1 MFYLAGIVITF
12 FLSALLAGKKS
23 KSAADNI
30 LTAWLIVMGF
40 HLTLFYLYIS
50 GNYVNVPWLLG
61 CDMALPLVHGPFLF
75 LYTTALTKQRKIN
88 VFGWAHFIPAIATYV
103 VMIPFFLLAN
113 EKKILIYKNK
123 GAGYEWLTNALVP
136 AFMISGV
143 TYVILSFLRLQKH
156 KKNIKR
162 QFSNTE
168 KINLDW
174 LRNLIYGIAVIWLV
188 IVSGL
193 NDFYV
198 FAAVV
203 LFVFFIGYFG
213 IKQPGI
219 FTNVNIHGSDIDLP
233 TAGNIKEPPS
243 SEDSLDYNTR
253 QADDKAAD
261 TNAAVELNEPATKTK
276 YQKSSLNNETAARLH
291 YQLTELMET
300 ERIFTNPELN
310 LGELA
315 ERLSVHPNILSQVI
329 NSFENKIFYD
339 YINGLRIEE
348 FKNLVSDPRNQQ
360 YTLLSLAYDCGF
372 NSKTAFNRNFKKTTG
387 LSPSEYLR
395 QANVNLA

>member
-12 FLSALLAGKKS
+12 FLSALLAGKKG
-23 KSAADNI
+23 KSAADKI
-30 LTAWLIVMGF
+30 LTAWLMTMGF

-61 CDMALPLVHGPFLF
+61 FDMPLPLVHGPFLF

-88 VFGWAHFIPAIATYV
+88 LLGWAHFIPAIATYV
-103 VMIPFFLLAN
+103 VMIPFFLLTN
-113 EKKILIYKNK
+113 EEKILIYKNK
-123 GAGYEWLTNALVP
+123 GAGYEWLTNVLVP
-136 AFMISGV
+136 AFMMSGV
-143 TYVILSFLRLQKH
+143 VYVILSFLRLRKH

-188 IVSGL
+188 IVLGL

-198 FAAVV
+198 FATVV

-219 FTNVNIHGSDIDLP
+219 FTNLGVHDIDVDLP
-233 TAGNIKEPPS
+233 TAGNIKEQPAIGDTS
-243 SEDSLDYNTR
+243 HYDRY
-253 QADDKAAD
+253 QADDNVPD
-261 TNAAVELNEPATKTK
+261 SSAAVELNEPTTKTK

-291 YQLTELMET
+291 DQLTELMMT

-315 ERLSVHPNILSQVI
+315 ERLAVHPNILSQVI

-339 YINGLRIEE
+339 YINSLRIEE

-372 NSKTAFNRNFKKTTG
+372 NSKTAFNRNFKKATG